1 MFNEDEES
9 DPETSSAIPDGITI
23 PSSADARVWVVG
35 GSRVQRELCRSA
47 LATHFDVTVH
57 ASGRAMV
64 ARLAS
69 IRAPH
74 VILLDGQMGDE
85 SGPQLCQLIRRRFD
99 RKHLPVL
106 ILTAS
111 VTDPG
116 LLEALA
122 AGANDFVK
130 KPLSRVELLAR
141 VTGLAQLSK
150 LHARLLEC
158 ERQQR
163 EEAELRD
170 RFTGIWAHDLRQ
182 PLNTIYLASQSLS
195 LPEGAPGTV
204 PGALDMQMRAVERMK
219 TMIDELLDFMR
230 GARATDPRPNAG
242 AAAVP
247 EEMSTRD

>member
-9 DPETSSAIPDGITI
+9 GPETSRAIEDGITI
-23 PSSADARVWVVG
+23 PSSTHGRVWVVG
-35 GSRVQRELCRSA
+35 GSRVQRELCQSV

-57 ASGRAMV
+57 ASGSAMV
-64 ARLAS
+64 AKLAS

-74 VILLDGQMGDE
+74 VILLDGRVSDE
-85 SGPQLCQLIRRRFD
+85 SGPQLCQLIRQRFD
-99 RKHLPVL
+99 RKHVPILV
-106 ILTAS
+106 LTAS

-116 LLEALA
+116 LLDALA
-122 AGANDFVK
+122 EGANDFVK

-141 VTGLAQLSK
+141 VSGQVQLSK
-150 LHARLLEC
+150 LHARVLEC

-170 RFTGIWAHDLRQ
+170 RFTGAWAHDLRQ

-195 LPEGAPGTV
+195 LPAGAPGSV

-219 TMIDELLDFMR
+219 RMIDEFLDFMR

-242 AAAVP
+242 GAAAP
-247 EEMSTRD
+247 EEMSTRG